1 MTYHALTLLAA
12 TALPP
17 VITST
22 NYPSCP
28 PPATGNMSKRTSG
41 RAKKAPQ
48 HFDAEV
54 FVGSYERNKNTK
66 TGLEM
71 MTAVQGKKVKFVI
84 FLVVSRHLSPLYP
97 QAEIHEKR
105 AEKRSSPK
113 KKVSC

>member
-1 MTYHALTLLAA
+1 
-12 TALPP
+12 
-17 VITST
+17 
-22 NYPSCP
+22 
-28 PPATGNMSKRTSG
+28 MSKRTSG

-71 MTAVQGKKVKFVI
+71 MTAVQGGKKVKYVI
-84 FLVVSRHLSPLYP
+84 FLFVYRHLSPLYP

-113 KKVSC
+113 KKASC